1 MLAIAH
7 YLAITCYI
15 GAAGLAAAPF
25 ARPMRAPVRGVT
37 AILALGVGAH
47 VVGLASFAQTFGQL
61 PLMGIGPALSVAGL
75 LVAGTLLLV
84 ELLAGEVS
92 LTLAAAPFAAVA
104 TIGALAAGLA
114 PYPAQAVGA
123 PGGGAWVLSHVAL
136 SFVGFAAFATAAAA
150 GTMYLVERREL
161 KSRRFGAIF
170 RFFPP
175 LETLDRVNHVAAVA
189 GWIALT
195 LGVALA
201 VSYSV
206 SHEAADVTKALWGI
220 SSWAA
225 VTTLTV
231 GRVLG
236 GWSARR
242 AALVT
247 TVSFSAVV
255 VLYVVFRMTAPHAGR
270 FL

>member
-7 YLAITCYI
+7 YLAITLYI

-37 AILALGVGAH
+37 ALLAAGVALH
-47 VVGLASFAQTFGQL
+47 IAGLASFASNFGQL
-61 PLMGIGPALSVAGL
+61 PISGIGPALSLAGV

-84 ELLAGEVS
+84 EVLAREVS
-92 LTLAAAPFAAVA
+92 LTLAAAPFAALA
-104 TIGALAAGLA
+104 TIGAMAAGLEPA
-114 PYPAQAVGA
+114 PSMGA
-123 PGGGAWVLSHVAL
+123 GDAWLASHVAL
-136 SFVGFAAFATAAAA
+136 SFLGFASFATAAAA
-150 GTMYLVERREL
+150 ATMYLVERREL

-175 LETLDRVNHVAAVA
+175 LETLDRVNHVSAVA

-201 VSYSV
+201 VSYSIAYHAPDLAK
-206 SHEAADVTKALWGI
+206 SLWGVM
-220 SSWAA
+220 SWAA

-231 GRVLG
+231 GRVIG
-236 GWSARR
+236 GWGARR
-242 AALVT
+242 AAVVT
-247 TVSFSAVV
+247 MVSFSAVV
-255 VLYVVFRMTAPHAGR
+255 VLYVVFRLAAPHAGQ

>member
-7 YLAITCYI
+7 YLAISCYI

-25 ARPMRAPVRGVT
+25 ARPMPAPVRGVT
-37 AILALGVGAH
+37 SILAVGVVLHLAA
-47 VVGLASFAQTFGQL
+47 LASFAHTYGEL
-61 PLMGIGPALSVAGL
+61 PLRGIGPALSLAGL

-84 ELLAGEVS
+84 ELLAREVS
-92 LTLAAAPFAAVA
+92 LTLAASPFAAIA

-114 PYPAQAVGA
+114 PSGNSAPAGSV
-123 PGGGAWVLSHVAL
+123 WLFSHVAL
-136 SFVGFAAFATAAAA
+136 SFLGFAAFATAAAA
-150 GTMYLVERREL
+150 GIMYLVERREL

-175 LETLDRVNHVAAVA
+175 LETLDRVNHLAAVA

-201 VSYSV
+201 VSYSI
-206 SHEAADVTKALWGI
+206 SHGAADAPKALWGF

-236 GWSARR
+236 GWGARR
-242 AALVT
+242 AAWVT
-247 TVSFSAVV
+247 TVAFAAVV
-255 VLYVVFRMTAPHAGR
+255 LLYLVVRVAGPHAGE